1 MANILHLAD
10 VLLNQPLSKALSDAG
25 HKLLLPGPAGVHTV
39 SSYSAVLVD
48 WDSQYDPAT
57 TTAAK
62 RAGIPVVVIAN
73 HARKAF
79 LTDQLLAHIYLEKP
93 VDAQEIATAVF
104 DAISRSRVS
113 VMETTQQDL
122 AAD

>member
-25 HKLLLPGPAGVHTV
+25 RKLLLPGPAGVHTV
-39 SSYSAVLVD
+39 SSYRLLVD

-79 LTDQLLAHIYLEKP
+79 LIDELLAHIYLENRLTHRKLLLP
-93 VDAQEIATAVF
+93 CLMLSAGVG
-104 DAISRSRVS
+104 
-113 VMETTQQDL
+113 L
-122 AAD
+122 A